1 MQILPSAVGIA
12 VLLTV
17 TAAPSAAARSEPCA
31 PAQTGGPVW
40 VTADCVDP
48 TYNRPVIDAE
58 TDLTG
63 PVPHHKVSG
72 HFEGTTV
79 KFNVYLPPKSQ
90 WQGRFFQLVYPLQNE
105 NATDDS
111 IAFGAASGAYTVQIN
126 GTAGYQADAAAAKFA
141 KTVAAAYYG
150 SGSRRIYGYIYGGS
164 GGSYQTVGAM
174 ENTTGVW
181 DGAVPFIPGV
191 PTSIPNNFFV
201 RAFARQVLTDK
212 AAQIADAVRP
222 GGSGDPYAGL
232 TDAQRTVLREVTR
245 MGVPLRAWEDYPYL
259 LGLNDPQGLLGFAG
273 TVRAMDPTYADDFW
287 SKPGY
292 LGTEQSPLGD
302 LFRAEKVD
310 TSATITRV
318 NRDAQNRPASLVLDD
333 APAGQGRVPL
343 DFAVYDGSILVGPV
357 TGALDPATKVFTLGS
372 GNTSEVLNAIDQGAK
387 LRIDNRW
394 SLALTAYHRHQV
406 PTRPGFHAWDQ
417 FRDADGQPIHPQR
430 DIQVGPRVS
439 VGVSGGGT
447 HTGKLTGKMIMVG
460 NLLDVD
466 AFPWDADWYGKQV
479 EQALGARSRDTF
491 RIWYND
497 HADHIGPRTPALID
511 ATGILQQALRD
522 VSAWVEKGV
531 TPPRSTRYE
540 VTDSQVKVPAKAAD
554 RRGLQPVVN
563 LTANGRTSVQVRAGK
578 PVTFKA
584 TIQVPP
590 GTGKIV
596 STGWDF
602 KGDGAFAA
610 RPFGSPSERVDVQ
623 MTFTYTQPGTYFPG
637 LRATAHRDGDTRT
650 PFATVPNLG
659 RVRVVVR

>member
-17 TAAPSAAARSEPCA
+17 TAAPSAAARSQPCA

-111 IAFGAASGAYTVQIN
+111 IAFGAAGGAYTVQIN

-141 KTVAAAYYG
+141 RTVAAAYYG

-201 RAFARQVLTDK
+201 RAFARLVLTDK

-343 DFAVYDGSILVGPV
+343 DFAVYDGSTLVGPV
-357 TGALDPATKVFTLGS
+357 TGSLDPATKVFTLGS

-406 PTRPGFHAWDQ
+406 PTRPGFYAWDQ
-417 FRDADGQPIHPQR
+417 FRDADGQPIYPQR
-430 DIQVGPRVS
+430 GVQVGPRVS

-447 HTGKLTGKMIMVG
+447 HTGKITGKMIMVG

-511 ATGILQQALRD
+511 GTGILQQALRD
-522 VSAWVEKGV
+522 VSAWAEKGV
-531 TPPRSTRYE
+531 APPRSTRYE

-554 RRGLQPVVN
+554 RRGLQPVVA
-563 LTANGRTSVQVRAGK
+563 LTANGRTSVEVRAGK

-590 GTGKIV
+590 GTGRIV
-596 STGWDF
+596 STAWDF
-602 KGDGAFAA
+602 KGDGTFAA
-610 RPFGSPSERVDVQ
+610 RPVGSPRERVDVQ
-623 MTFTYTQPGTYFPG
+623 MTFIYTQPGTYFPG